1 MIENLTLGTGAVG
14 YLTESMHGAG
24 SPQAQKIMIG
34 RLANLNYKEEMAK
47 ELAGVKQKQEVKS
60 EK

>member
-1 MIENLTLGTGAVG
+1 
-14 YLTESMHGAG
+14 MHGAG

-60 EK
+60 QK